1 LLALLRQNALLLV
14 PHRFGLPLP
23 LNLGLLVQILLS
35 TLLLA
40 ECLLLPVLFLLT
52 FLREPLLLLSLTV
65 RFCRSLLLCT
75 RLRHLHSPPLLL
87 RSVLLLP
94 LTVPFLSS
102 LFLLALLLRL
112 IHLFLAQPL
121 LLPMLAIH
129 FCPPRFFFAA
139 RLRLRPLIGAAL
151 LRVSLIPVTFVFV
164 PLLVRVP
171 ASACP

>member
-1 LLALLRQNALLLV
+1 LLLQTNLLLL

-23 LNLGLLVQILLS
+23 LNLGLLVQFLLS

-65 RFCRSLLLCT
+65 RFFLSLLLCT

-87 RSVLLLP
+87 LSVLLLP
-94 LTVPFLSS
+94 LTAPFLSS
-102 LFLLALLLRL
+102 LFLLALLLLL
-112 IHLFLAQPL
+112 ILLLWQPL
-121 LLPMLAIH
+121 LLRVLAIH
-129 FCPPRFFFAA
+129 VCPPRLLFAA
-139 RLRLRPLIGAAL
+139 RLRLRPLIRVAL